1 MNMAE
6 RPSGVFPAV
15 CPLDC
20 PDACGLLL
28 HKENGKIVKVTGNPA
43 HPETKGAICN
53 KVRNMAERVHHPQR
67 LLYPMRRS
75 GPKGS
80 GEFVRISW
88 PEAISEIADRFQA
101 MSAEH
106 GPQSILPY
114 SFYGNM
120 GVLNAEGM
128 DRRFFGRLGA
138 SKLEYTICN
147 SAGNAG
153 WRYTM
158 GFGGGS
164 SPQDTLNAKL
174 FIVWGGNIVSTS
186 MHQAVLME
194 QARKN
199 GATVVG
205 IDVHKNLTGR
215 RADWFVPLHPGTDTA
230 LALGLMH
237 VLFERGLTDA
247 DFLRDHTVGH
257 AELRE
262 HVRAYTP
269 ERVSR
274 ITGVPAEDIVR
285 LALMYG
291 ETSPSHIHIGNG
303 LQHHDN
309 GGMAVR
315 TVSCLPALTG
325 QWSRG
330 GGAFKSNGAYASLN
344 DDALQRPDLRP
355 DPGVRKINMNALA
368 DALLTL
374 EPKVRGLFVFGS
386 NPAVVAPESGR
397 VREGLRREDL
407 FTVVHELFLT
417 DTAKYADI
425 VLPATSSFENTDL
438 YTSYW
443 HHYVQLQQPVI
454 EPAGESKSNFDT
466 FKLLAEAMGFEEEAF
481 RESEEAV
488 IAAALDNPDNPYLNG
503 VTLERLEQERFV
515 ELDMA
520 PKADYLKRLTT
531 PSGKIELYSR
541 QLQDLGLPALPTYL
555 PLEEGFDGENRPER
569 QGRYPLMFIRPPN
582 HNFLN
587 SPFANVGKPQAME
600 KEPLLQIHPVDAE
613 RRGIEDGEVVEA
625 YNDRGVYRLKAV
637 VTDLMLPGTVVSQGL
652 WWAGPDSP
660 GAAGHS
666 KRLANALTSSRI
678 ADMGGGATFF
688 STTVEIRR
696 AEAAADSTSP
706 TGATK
711 EG

>member
-1 MNMAE
+1 MNMTE

-101 MSAEH
+101 LSAEH

-199 GATVVG
+199 GATVVV

-247 DFLRDHTVGH
+247 DFLREHTVGH

-569 QGRYPLMFIRPPN
+569 QGRYPLMFISPPN

-587 SPFANVGKPQAME
+587 STFANVGKHQAME

-660 GAAGHS
+660 GAAGNS